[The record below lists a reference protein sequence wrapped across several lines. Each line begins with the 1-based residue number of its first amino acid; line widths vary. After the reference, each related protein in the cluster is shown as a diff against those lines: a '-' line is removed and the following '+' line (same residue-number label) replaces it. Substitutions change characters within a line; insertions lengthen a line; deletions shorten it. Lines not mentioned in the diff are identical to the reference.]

1 MQSTVIKPW
10 NTIQQAIRFQRFDL
24 FGTLKLFSA
33 FNWALA
39 IVITLSASPLWAQVA
54 DIRTVLGAAGFYG
67 GYEDGIGTAARF
79 NSPTSIAFNNVGS
92 APSLMYVADT
102 GNHRIRVVVLA
113 TLQVGTL
120 AGAGVAGWAD
130 GVGTAA
136 RFNSP
141 TDLAVDNSNTYLY
154 VTDKENGAIRKINLA
169 TNAVTTIIGKSCTST
184 SSDCNGQ
191 SGCCTNN
198 LITGGTSPTA
208 YPISYSP
215 GSGIYASFSI
225 PYKMKLSYSAPASS
239 SAGALWVTDQLGT
252 LSVVDLS
259 SSPATMYMAA
269 CIDPSGGGCAG
280 CTSTGGCAD
289 YSNQTL
295 TGVELDPNILVSVS
309 NDQSIWQCIPGG
321 TFSTLASCSRAI
333 GTGDFWSSVD
343 TGAKFGYWWDEM
355 IGDPLSARLSNP
367 DGLFFDAASSS
378 LYVADTGN
386 HAIRQVNY
394 VSGAPANVVTIAGQ
408 GSTAQNNSDP
418 DTYGDYLGAGQRL
431 FSPPTCGLTDPL
443 GEKCGDPGGAG
454 SADGTTAFFNNP
466 RGVGF
471 VDATNQLWVVDTN
484 NHTIRVSVG
493 TANAIR
499 STLSPGSASII
510 ANGSS
515 TKVLTVQAKDS
526 YGNNLSTGGAT
537 VTITRSSGTG
547 TIGAVTDNNNGT
559 YTATVISPVATGSGV
574 FVATIG
580 GSAVKSGSGSQTQA
594 TVTYAAGAANATQS
608 TLTPST
614 ASITANGSSTQ
625 VLTVQA
631 KDASGNNLSTGVA
644 TVTITKSSGI
654 GTISAVTNNSDGT
667 YTATVTSSSS
677 SGSGVFVATLGGSA
691 VKSGS
696 ASQTQATVTYAA
708 GAADAIQST
717 LTPST
722 ASITANG
729 SSTQVLTVQDKDAS
743 GNNLSTGVATVTI
756 TKSSGTG
763 TIGAVTNNNDGTY
776 TATVTSSSSSGSGVF
791 VATLGGSAVK
801 SGSASQTQATVTYAA
816 GAADAI
822 QSTLTPSTASI
833 TANGSSTQ
841 VLTVQAKD
849 ASGNNLSTGG
859 ATVTITKLS
868 GTGTI
873 SAVTNNND
881 GTYTATVTSPVA
893 TGSGV
898 FVATLNSAA
907 VKSNSGTQT
916 QATLSYVVDTASIS
930 TSSISASPAS
940 ITADGSS
947 TSTITVQLKD
957 ANGNNLS
964 SSGGTVS
971 LSSTAGTLSSVTNN
985 NNGTYSATLTS
996 ATTAGSATIT
1006 GQLAASA
1013 LSSTASVTFIAGSAN
1028 QLVFTSIPQ
1037 TIAVSAVSGTMN
1049 VQLQDNHGNPVYAGV
1064 NALTV
1069 NLSSNTT
1076 GTATFYQTDG
1086 ITPISNITIA
1096 SIGNTA
1102 SFKYK
1107 DTQIGTPTIN
1117 VSANGLSSA
1126 TQQVTVSIGA
1136 ADAAQSTLT
1145 PSTASITANGSS
1157 TQVLTVQ
1164 AKDASGNNL
1173 STGGESIT
1181 ITKLTGTG
1189 TISAVNDNS
1198 NGTYTAT
1205 VTSASNA
1212 GSGVFVATL
1221 GGTVVKSGS
1230 SNQTQSIVNYFAAVI
1245 TPPAPPPSISAGST
1259 TTISNLGSY
1268 APVISGG
1275 TLILN
1280 KDDNT
1285 STSLTVASAGGTI
1298 KNPNI
1303 GSATLSGA
1311 LTGTGGLTF
1320 TGAGTTVLTGANT
1333 YTGGTTVA
1341 SGTLQGNTNSLQGNV
1356 TNNGTVVFDQANTG
1370 NFSGT
1375 ITGTGKLVIQNTGTL
1390 ILTGNN
1396 NYSGGTTVNSG
1407 SSLSISS
1414 GSSLG
1419 TGTLDLLGSSTLFTT
1434 GDTFITI
1441 DIAVSGH

>member
-39 IVITLSASPLWAQVA
+39 IVITLSASPLWAQMA
-54 DIRTVLGAAGFYG
+54 DIRTVLGAAGFSG

-102 GNHRIRVVVLA
+102 GNHRIRAVSLA
-113 TLQVGTL
+113 TLQVVTI

-141 TDLAVDNSNTYLY
+141 TDLAVDSSNTYLY
-154 VTDKENGAIRKINLA
+154 VTDKENGAIRKINIA
-169 TNAVTTIIGKSCTST
+169 TKAVTTIIGKSCTSN
-184 SSDCNGQ
+184 SSYCNGQ

-198 LITGGTSPTA
+198 LITGGTSTIS
-208 YPISYSP
+208 YPYSYSP

-239 SAGALWVTDQLGT
+239 SAGALWVTDLLGT

-269 CIDPSGGGCAG
+269 CIDPSGGGCVS
-280 CTSTGGCAD
+280 CTSTGGCAA

-295 TGVELDPNILVSVS
+295 TGVELDSNSPPNILVSVS

-321 TFSTLASCSRAI
+321 TLATLASCSRAI
-333 GTGDFWSSVD
+333 GTGDSWTTVD
-343 TGAKFGYWWDEM
+343 FGDQYGYWSDE
-355 IGDPLSARLSNP
+355 IISDPLSARLSNP

-394 VSGAPANVVTIAGQ
+394 VLGAPNNVVTIAGQ
-408 GSTAQNNSDP
+408 GTIAQNNSDP
-418 DTYGDYLGAGQRL
+418 DNFGYYVGAGQRIT
-431 FSPPTCGLTDPL
+431 SPPTCGVTDPFGGAL
-443 GEKCGDPGGAG
+443 CGDPSGAG
-454 SADGTTAFFNNP
+454 AQDGTAATFNNP

-499 STLSPGSASII
+499 STLSPASASIT
-510 ANGSS
+510 ANGSI
-515 TKVLTVQAKDS
+515 TQVLTVQAKDS

-547 TIGAVTDNNNGT
+547 TIGAVT
-559 YTATVISPVATGSGV
+559 
-574 FVATIG
+574 
-580 GSAVKSGSGSQTQA
+580 
-594 TVTYAAGAANATQS
+594 
-608 TLTPST
+608 
-614 ASITANGSSTQ
+614 
-625 VLTVQA
+625 
-631 KDASGNNLSTGVA
+631 
-644 TVTITKSSGI
+644 
-654 GTISAVTNNSDGT
+654 
-667 YTATVTSSSS
+667 
-677 SGSGVFVATLGGSA
+677 
-691 VKSGS
+691 
-696 ASQTQATVTYAA
+696 
-708 GAADAIQST
+708 
-717 LTPST
+717 
-722 ASITANG
+722 
-729 SSTQVLTVQDKDAS
+729 
-743 GNNLSTGVATVTI
+743 
-756 TKSSGTG
+756 
-763 TIGAVTNNNDGTY
+763 NNNDGTY
-776 TATVTSSSSSGSGVF
+776 S
-791 VATLGGSAVK
+791 
-801 SGSASQTQATVTYAA
+801 
-816 GAADAI
+816 
-822 QSTLTPSTASI
+822 
-833 TANGSSTQ
+833 
-841 VLTVQAKD
+841 
-849 ASGNNLSTGG
+849 
-859 ATVTITKLS
+859 
-868 GTGTI
+868 
-873 SAVTNNND
+873 
-881 GTYTATVTSPVA
+881 ATVTSPVA

-1064 NALTV
+1064 NGLTV

-1298 KNPNI
+1298 KNPTI

>member
-1 MQSTVIKPW
+1 MQSTIIKPW
-10 NTIQQAIRFQRFDL
+10 NTIQQAIRVQRFDL

-39 IVITLSASPLWAQVA
+39 IVITLSASPLWAQMA
-54 DIRTVLGAAGFYG
+54 DIRTVLGAAGFSG

-102 GNHRIRVVVLA
+102 GNHRIRAVSLA
-113 TLQVGTL
+113 TLQVVTI
-120 AGAGVAGWAD
+120 AGSGVAGWAD

-198 LITGGTSPTA
+198 LITGGTSTIS
-208 YPISYSP
+208 YPYSYSP

-269 CIDPSGGGCAG
+269 CIDPSGGGCVS
-280 CTSTGGCAD
+280 CTSTGGCAA

-295 TGVELDPNILVSVS
+295 TGVELDSNSPPNILVSVS

-321 TFSTLASCSRAI
+321 TLATLASCSRAI
-333 GTGDFWSSVD
+333 GTGDSWTAVD
-343 TGAKFGYWWDEM
+343 DAGQFGYWSDEI
-355 IGDPLSARLSNP
+355 IGDPLLARLSNP

-394 VSGAPANVVTIAGQ
+394 VLGAPANVDTIAGQ

-431 FSPPTCGLTDPL
+431 FSPPTCGNADPF
-443 GEKCGDPGGAG
+443 GAICGAPGGAG
-454 SADGTTAFFNNP
+454 AADGTTAFFNNP

-499 STLSPGSASII
+499 STLSPASASIT

-515 TKVLTVQAKDS
+515 TQVLTVQAKDS

-537 VTITRSSGTG
+537 VTITKSTGTG
-547 TIGAVTDNNNGT
+547 TIGAVTDKNDGT
-559 YTATVISPVATGSGV
+559 YTATVTSPVATGSGV

-594 TVTYAAGAANATQS
+594 TVTYAAGAANA
-608 TLTPST
+608 
-614 ASITANGSSTQ
+614 
-625 VLTVQA
+625 A
-631 KDASGNNLSTGVA
+631 K
-644 TVTITKSSGI
+644 
-654 GTISAVTNNSDGT
+654 
-667 YTATVTSSSS
+667 
-677 SGSGVFVATLGGSA
+677 
-691 VKSGS
+691 
-696 ASQTQATVTYAA
+696 
-708 GAADAIQST
+708 
-717 LTPST
+717 
-722 ASITANG
+722 
-729 SSTQVLTVQDKDAS
+729 
-743 GNNLSTGVATVTI
+743 
-756 TKSSGTG
+756 
-763 TIGAVTNNNDGTY
+763 
-776 TATVTSSSSSGSGVF
+776 
-791 VATLGGSAVK
+791 
-801 SGSASQTQATVTYAA
+801 
-816 GAADAI
+816 
-822 QSTLTPSTASI
+822 
-833 TANGSSTQ
+833 
-841 VLTVQAKD
+841 
-849 ASGNNLSTGG
+849 
-859 ATVTITKLS
+859 
-868 GTGTI
+868 
-873 SAVTNNND
+873 
-881 GTYTATVTSPVA
+881 
-893 TGSGV
+893 
-898 FVATLNSAA
+898 
-907 VKSNSGTQT
+907 
-916 QATLSYVVDTASIS
+916 
-930 TSSISASPAS
+930 
-940 ITADGSS
+940 
-947 TSTITVQLKD
+947 
-957 ANGNNLS
+957 
-964 SSGGTVS
+964 
-971 LSSTAGTLSSVTNN
+971 
-985 NNGTYSATLTS
+985 
-996 ATTAGSATIT
+996 
-1006 GQLAASA
+1006 
-1013 LSSTASVTFIAGSAN
+1013 
-1028 QLVFTSIPQ
+1028 
-1037 TIAVSAVSGTMN
+1037 
-1049 VQLQDNHGNPVYAGV
+1049 
-1064 NALTV
+1064 
-1069 NLSSNTT
+1069 
-1076 GTATFYQTDG
+1076 
-1086 ITPISNITIA
+1086 
-1096 SIGNTA
+1096 
-1102 SFKYK
+1102 
-1107 DTQIGTPTIN
+1107 
-1117 VSANGLSSA
+1117 
-1126 TQQVTVSIGA
+1126 
-1136 ADAAQSTLT
+1136 STLT

>member
-631 KDASGNNLSTGVA
+631 
-644 TVTITKSSGI
+644 
-654 GTISAVTNNSDGT
+654 
-667 YTATVTSSSS
+667 
-677 SGSGVFVATLGGSA
+677 
-691 VKSGS
+691 
-696 ASQTQATVTYAA
+696 
-708 GAADAIQST
+708 
-717 LTPST
+717 
-722 ASITANG
+722 
-729 SSTQVLTVQDKDAS
+729 KDAS